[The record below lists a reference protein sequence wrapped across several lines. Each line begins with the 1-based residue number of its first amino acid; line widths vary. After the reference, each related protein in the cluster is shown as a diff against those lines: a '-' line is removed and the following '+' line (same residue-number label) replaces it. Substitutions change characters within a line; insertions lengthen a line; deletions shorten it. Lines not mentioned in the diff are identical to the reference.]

1 MEGSILLEERVVLSE
16 RLLEGS
22 TGHWVLALHRRGQ
35 KEGQEAASDFMARS
49 HIPESEQQY
58 TAISV
63 LLSVSIFAFCMQR
76 QPLSEQSG
84 TCLFVPSR
92 LDGTHLLNT

>member
-1 MEGSILLEERVVLSE
+1 MLSE

-22 TGHWVLALHRRGQ
+22 IGLYALALHRRGQ
-35 KEGQEAASDFMARS
+35 NEGQEATSVFMFASHVA
-49 HIPESEQQY
+49 ESQQRY

-84 TCLFVPSR
+84 TCLSPSR